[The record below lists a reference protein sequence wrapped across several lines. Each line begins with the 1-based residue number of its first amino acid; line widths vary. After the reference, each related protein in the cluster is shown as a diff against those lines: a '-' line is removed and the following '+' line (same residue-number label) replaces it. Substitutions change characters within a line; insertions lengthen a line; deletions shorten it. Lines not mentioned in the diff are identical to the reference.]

1 MKPGMDNTAD
11 ILDNVL
17 RKIILPKFDE
27 ILEVRVTQLGLGPHF
42 YVIYYYDKNLSR
54 KTVYESTTDTVT
66 LFRMINSEEG
76 GDIILDYVSIDQ
88 LKKETEDERP

>member
-1 MKPGMDNTAD
+1 MDNTAE

-27 ILEVRVTQLGLGPHF
+27 LVEVRVTQLGLGAYF
-42 YVIYYYDKNLSR
+42 YVIYYFDKTLSS
-54 KTVYESTTDTVT
+54 KTVYESTTETVS

-76 GDIILDYVSIDQ
+76 GDIILDYISIDR